1 MVSMAISRKAIK
13 KLSRNMIDN
22 ADNVLSDASSYAKKS
37 FTDHIKAGGVT
48 PGMKSNGRATRSVE
62 DVASRLRARGIDVTD
77 SQVAR
82 NNFSHAG
89 KKFAKNAMVDPKQ
102 IAGSAATGALAGG
115 ALGGTVSLAQG
126 ESFWEGAA
134 DGALMGGIGGA
145 AYTTAHKGF
154 GGNGK
159 LYNRGNP
166 KNSLRTNASRF
177 AFDNNLVSSAD
188 VLRRSA
194 RDSKTARDNILKN
207 RR

>member
-13 KLSRNMIDN
+13 KLSRNMIDK
-22 ADNVLSDASSYAKKS
+22 ADNVLSDASLYAKKS

-48 PGMKSNGRATRSVE
+48 PGVKSNGRATRNVS
-62 DVASRLRARGIDVTD
+62 DVASRLRARGIDVSDT
-77 SQVAR
+77 QVAR
-82 NNFSHAG
+82 NNFSHARQQ
-89 KKFAKNAMVDPKQ
+89 FSKNLKNDPGQ
-102 IAGSAATGALAGG
+102 IVGNAFVGATAGG
-115 ALGGTVSLAQG
+115 ALGGTMSLAQG

-159 LYNRGNP
+159 LYNKGNP
-166 KNSLRTNASRF
+166 KNSLRTHGSRF
-177 AFDNNLVSSAD
+177 AFDNNLISSAD